1 VKPLLKQ
8 INFSNMTTPFFIA
21 LSLLCLQPTTPKTE
35 KQTAIEIS
43 NNIKTNRT
51 ISISWTNEEI
61 NGLELRTEAAVIL
74 PHMKTQGSKQI
85 HLNDLADG
93 TYFLLLKS
101 NEITLEIR
109 KIEIENQNLLAI
121 QIVSTEKEH
130 YVPN

>member
-1 VKPLLKQ
+1 
-8 INFSNMTTPFFIA
+8 MTTPFFLA
-21 LSLLCLQPTTPKTE
+21 LSLLCLQPTNPPTE
-35 KQTAIEIS
+35 NIAAIEKS
-43 NNIKTNRT
+43 ENINANQP

-74 PHMKTQGSKQI
+74 PHMKTRGSKQI

-130 YVPN
+130 YVPH